1 MESLQINE
9 VQISDLRR
17 SLDFEIFSDK
27 RRQHILNVEKC
38 AIELGKIFL
47 PREII
52 KLQAAALLHDI
63 TKEFSESEQISII
76 SDAKIIVDADTLLT
90 PSVLHSI
97 TAPYIVKRDFIEF
110 ATDNVLS
117 AIEKHTLGDV
127 KMSVFDKIIFLA
139 DFIEETRNYPD
150 SVATRNFV
158 TESMRKDR
166 IDENILILDRACIM
180 EFKSTVAHLSKI
192 GKNIN
197 KRSYLAMNS
206 LISKS

>member
-1 MESLQINE
+1 MITEEMLKG
-9 VQISDLRR
+9 LRQCV
-17 SLDFEIFSDK
+17 SSKLSKK
-27 RRQHILNVEKC
+27 RYIHTLGVEKMSLYLAEHC
-38 AIELGKIFL
+38 L
-47 PREII
+47 PGMSSEIS
-52 KLQAAALLHDI
+52 AAALLHDI

-76 SDAKIIVDADTLLT
+76 SDAKIIVDADTLST